1 MLYNDYN
8 RATESNRWAQL
19 GGYRDI
25 RYDNMLLSYNLK
37 GF

>member
-1 MLYNDYN
+1 MMHNDYN

-19 GGYRDI
+19 RGYRDI
-25 RYDNMLLSYNLK
+25 KYDNMLLQYNLK

>member
-1 MLYNDYN
+1 MTHNNYN
-8 RATESNRWAQL
+8 RGTESNRWAQL

-25 RYDNMLLSYNLK
+25 IYDNMLLQYNLK